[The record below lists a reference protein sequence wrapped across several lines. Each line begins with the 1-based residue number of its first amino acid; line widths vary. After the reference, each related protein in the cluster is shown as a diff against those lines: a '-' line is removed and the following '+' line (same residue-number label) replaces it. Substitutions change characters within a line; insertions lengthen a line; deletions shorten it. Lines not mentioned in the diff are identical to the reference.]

1 MPKYAYLISGVS
13 EALWVKNGH
22 FQCFDLNDCPQD
34 YEAQAHISKTV
45 IGCIIGAIWTI
56 VGIVSMC
63 NIWGHIMTV
72 AQIYLAPK
80 VWLIEYAASLV
91 K

>member
-34 YEAQAHISKTV
+34 YEAQTSLAKARDSWVENTLKGAEGLV
-45 IGCIIGAIWTI
+45 IYKFDYKPPYKYHG
-56 VGIVSMC
+56 
-63 NIWGHIMTV
+63 
-72 AQIYLAPK
+72 K
-80 VWLIEYAASLV
+80 VQ
-91 K
+91 